1 MKGEIRMEIKIQLI
15 INEYKE
21 ELAKLMNENLLLR
34 AQVKQLQ
41 NDLDELNRGDEE

>member
-1 MKGEIRMEIKIQLI
+1 MEIKIQLI

-21 ELAKLMNENLLLR
+21 ELAKLMNEKLLLR

-41 NDLDELNRGDEE
+41 NDLEELNRGDEE

>member
-1 MKGEIRMEIKIQLI
+1 MEIAIQLI

-21 ELAKLMNENLLLR
+21 ELTRLMNENILLR

-41 NDLDELNRGDEE
+41 NDLDTDKGSDE

>member
-1 MKGEIRMEIKIQLI
+1 MMEIKIQLI

-21 ELAKLMNENLLLR
+21 ELAKVMNENILLR

-41 NDLDELNRGDEE
+41 NDLEELNKGGEEWWMLN

>member
-1 MKGEIRMEIKIQLI
+1 MEVKIQLI

-21 ELAKLMNENLLLR
+21 ELAKLMNENILLR

-41 NDLDELNRGDEE
+41 NDLDELNKGGEE

>member
-1 MKGEIRMEIKIQLI
+1 MEIKIQLI

-21 ELAKLMNENLLLR
+21 ELARLTNENILLR

-41 NDLDELNRGDEE
+41 NDLNTDKGSED

>member
-1 MKGEIRMEIKIQLI
+1 MEIAIQLI

-21 ELAKLMNENLLLR
+21 ELTRLMNENVLLR

-41 NDLDELNRGDEE
+41 NDLDKDKGSDD

>member
-1 MKGEIRMEIKIQLI
+1 MEIKIQLI

-41 NDLDELNRGDEE
+41 NDLDELNRGDEEQ

>member
-1 MKGEIRMEIKIQLI
+1 MEIAIQLI

-21 ELAKLMNENLLLR
+21 ELSKLMNENILLR

-41 NDLDELNRGDEE
+41 NDLDSIKGSDE

>member
-1 MKGEIRMEIKIQLI
+1 MMEVKIQLI

-21 ELAKLMNENLLLR
+21 ELAKVMNENILLR

-41 NDLDELNRGDEE
+41 NDLEELNRGDEE

>member
-1 MKGEIRMEIKIQLI
+1 MEIKIQLI

-41 NDLDELNRGDEE
+41 NDLDELKRGDEE

>member
-1 MKGEIRMEIKIQLI
+1 MEMEIAIQLI

-21 ELAKLMNENLLLR
+21 ELTRLMNENVLLR

-41 NDLDELNRGDEE
+41 NDLDKDKGSDE

>member
-1 MKGEIRMEIKIQLI
+1 MEIKIQLI

-21 ELAKLMNENLLLR
+21 ELARLMNENILLR

-41 NDLDELNRGDEE
+41 NDLDADKGSDE

>member
-1 MKGEIRMEIKIQLI
+1 MMEIKIQLI

-21 ELAKLMNENLLLR
+21 ELAKVMNENILLR

>member
-1 MKGEIRMEIKIQLI
+1 MEIKIQLV

>member
-1 MKGEIRMEIKIQLI
+1 MMEIKIQLI

-41 NDLDELNRGDEE
+41 NDVDELNRGDEE

>member
-1 MKGEIRMEIKIQLI
+1 MEIKIQLI

-21 ELAKLMNENLLLR
+21 ELAKLMNENILLR

-41 NDLDELNRGDEE
+41 NDLDELNRGDRE

>member
-1 MKGEIRMEIKIQLI
+1 MEIKIQLI

-21 ELAKLMNENLLLR
+21 ELEKLMNENILLR

>member
-1 MKGEIRMEIKIQLI
+1 MEIKIQLI

-41 NDLDELNRGDEE
+41 NDLDELYRGDEE

>member
-1 MKGEIRMEIKIQLI
+1 MMEVKIQLI

-41 NDLDELNRGDEE
+41 NDLEELNKGGEE

>member
-1 MKGEIRMEIKIQLI
+1 MEVAIQLI

-21 ELAKLMNENLLLR
+21 ELNRLMNENILLR

-41 NDLDELNRGDEE
+41 NDLDKDKGSDE

>member
-1 MKGEIRMEIKIQLI
+1 MMEIKIQLI

-21 ELAKLMNENLLLR
+21 ELTKVMNENILLR

-41 NDLDELNRGDEE
+41 NDLDELNKGGEE

>member
-1 MKGEIRMEIKIQLI
+1 MEIAIQLI

-21 ELAKLMNENLLLR
+21 ELTRLMNENVLLR

-41 NDLDELNRGDEE
+41 NDLDKDKGSDE

>member
-1 MKGEIRMEIKIQLI
+1 MMEIKIQLI

-21 ELAKLMNENLLLR
+21 ELAKLMNENILLR

-41 NDLDELNRGDEE
+41 NDLNELNRGDEE

>member
-1 MKGEIRMEIKIQLI
+1 MEVKIQLI

-21 ELAKLMNENLLLR
+21 ELAKLINENLLLR

-41 NDLDELNRGDEE
+41 NDLDELNKGDEE

>member
-1 MKGEIRMEIKIQLI
+1 MMEIKIQLI

-21 ELAKLMNENLLLR
+21 ELTKVMNENILLR

-41 NDLDELNRGDEE
+41 NDLEELNKGGEE